1 MSGKVYRYAMAEY
14 NVVERLESLVAKMLE
29 QNSRA
34 EEQIA
39 LLERKNSEQALK
51 IRALQQQIKSDRE
64 ERERLQLSAAM
75 QQSPASRRKAKA
87 QINRLLRE
95 VDACIDLVSAQI

>member
-1 MSGKVYRYAMAEY
+1 MSGKVYRHKMAEY
-14 NVVERLESLVAKMLE
+14 NVIERLESLVEKMLE
-29 QNSRA
+29 QNVRA

-39 LLERKNSEQALK
+39 KLQRKNSEQALK

-64 ERERLQLSAAM
+64 EFERLQLSAAM
-75 QQSPASRRKAKA
+75 QQTPASRRVAKA

-95 VDACIDLVSAQI
+95 VEKCIDLVSARI